1 MSNQKVVWREGM
13 LLRPQHFQHSDRYY
27 NHQLAV
33 RTQLLSSNTW
43 GFISLQIDPQYLN
56 MGKIVVNEA
65 KGILPDGSFF
75 DIRQELEPLT
85 LDIPTNTNNKP
96 VYLALPLTTD
106 NHIETREAS
115 QTDVLAR
122 YVMREVEV
130 VDSNTADSNIITI
143 NCCQPDFRLILGDE
157 ENNSAFVCLK
167 ICHILD
173 CSSDKTIVLD
183 SEYVPTY
190 LNLHASSVL
199 LSSLKEVISMLVH
212 RGDRLAERIRASG
225 KTQSAEVGD
234 LLMLQLINRVEPLLR
249 HYLRADKA
257 HPEDVYKELL
267 YLYGELATYASESKR
282 PSVDY
287 YYMHSDQGLC
297 YRKLMERLR
306 QVLSMVLEQHAIELL
321 LQQRAYGIQV
331 SPLHDHTMLSNSK
344 FILAASASCDP
355 EYLRKNLPAYLK
367 CGPVERIRQLVNLHL
382 PGVKVKSLPV
392 APRQI
397 PFHSGKIYFAL
408 ELSSDDLAQFESSG
422 GFAFHVSGSF
432 DNLELKFWAI
442 RN

>member
-1 MSNQKVVWREGM
+1 MSMQKVVWREGM
-13 LLRPQHFQHSDRYY
+13 LLRPQHFQQNDRYY
-27 NHQLAV
+27 NNQLSI
-33 RTQLLSSNTW
+33 RTQLLSNNTW
-43 GFISLQIDPQYLN
+43 GFISLQIDHQYLN

-65 KGILPDGSFF
+65 QGVLPDGTFF
-75 DIRQELEPLT
+75 DIRQDIEPLT
-85 LDIPTNTNNKP
+85 LDIPINTNNTP
-96 VYLALPLTTD
+96 VYLALPLTTE
-106 NHIETREAS
+106 NHIETRDAD

-130 VDSNTADSNIITI
+130 VDSNTVDSTIMMI
-143 NCCQPDFRLILGDE
+143 NCCKPDFRLILGDE

-173 CSSDKTIVLD
+173 SSSDKTVVLD
-183 SEYVPTY
+183 GDYVPTF

-212 RGDRLAERIRASG
+212 RGDRLAERIQASG

-234 LLMLQLINRVEPLLR
+234 LLMLQLINRIEPILR
-249 HYLRADKA
+249 HYLRAEKI
-257 HPEDVYKELL
+257 HPEEVYKDLL
-267 YLYGELATYASESKR
+267 RLYGELATYASESKR
-282 PSVDY
+282 PNTDY

-331 SPLHDHTMLSNSK
+331 SPLHDHSMLSNSK
-344 FILAASASCDP
+344 FILAASAACDP
-355 EYLRKNLPAYLK
+355 EFLRKNLPAHLK

-382 PGVKVKSLPV
+382 PGVKVKALPV

-397 PFHSGKIYFAL
+397 PFHSGKSYFSL
-408 ELSSDDLAQFESSG
+408 ELSSDELAQFEGSG

>member
-1 MSNQKVVWREGM
+1 MSNQKVVWSEGM
-13 LLRPQHFQHSDRYY
+13 LLRPQHFQHNDRYY
-27 NHQLAV
+27 NYQLAI

-43 GFISLQIDPQYLN
+43 GFISLQIDPQYLS

-65 KGILPDGSFF
+65 KGVLPDGSVF
-75 DIRQELEPLT
+75 DIRHEVEPLT
-85 LDIPTNTNNKP
+85 LDVPINTNNKP
-96 VYLALPLTTD
+96 VYLALPITTD
-106 NHIETREAS
+106 NHIETRDAN

-122 YVMREVEV
+122 YVKREIEV
-130 VDSNTADSNIITI
+130 IDSNTVDSSAIAI
-143 NCCQPDFRLILGDE
+143 NCAQPDFRLILGDE
-157 ENNSAFVCLK
+157 ENNSAFVSLK

-173 CSSDKTIVLD
+173 CSSDKAIVLD
-183 SEYVPTY
+183 GEYIPTY
-190 LNLHASSVL
+190 LNLHASPVL

-212 RGDRLAERIRASG
+212 RGDRLAERINASG

-234 LLMLQLINRVEPLLR
+234 LLMLQLINRTEPLLR
-249 HYLRADKA
+249 HYLRADKVQ
-257 HPEDVYKELL
+257 PEEVYKELL
-267 YLYGELATYASESKR
+267 GLYGELATYASESKR
-282 PSVDY
+282 PSLDY
-287 YYMHSDQGLC
+287 YYLHSDQGLC
-297 YRKLMERLR
+297 FRRLMERLR

-344 FILAASASCDP
+344 FILAASASCDS
-355 EYLRKNLPAYLK
+355 EHLRKNLPAYLK

-382 PGVKVKSLPV
+382 PGIKIKALPV

-408 ELSSDDLAQFESSG
+408 ELTSDDLAQLESSG

>member
-1 MSNQKVVWREGM
+1 MSTQKVVWQEGM
-13 LLRPQHFQHSDRYY
+13 LLRPQHFQHNDRYY
-27 NHQLAV
+27 SQQLAI

-75 DIRQELEPLT
+75 DIRKELEPLA
-85 LDIPTNTNNKP
+85 LDIPPNTNNQP
-96 VYLALPLTTD
+96 VYLALPISTD
-106 NHIETREAS
+106 NHIEVREAS

-122 YVMREVEV
+122 YVMREIEV
-130 VDSNTADSNIITI
+130 VDANSLDTNVIMI
-143 NCCQPDFRLILGDE
+143 NSCQPDFRLILGDE
-157 ENNSAFVCLK
+157 ENNSAFVFLK

-212 RGDRLAERIRASG
+212 RGDRLAERINASG

-234 LLMLQLINRVEPLLR
+234 LLMLQLINSAEPLLR
-249 HYLRADKA
+249 HYLRADKT
-257 HPEDVYKELL
+257 HPEDVYKELVS
-267 YLYGELATYASESKR
+267 LYGQLATYASETKR
-282 PSVDY
+282 PSMDY

-355 EYLRKNLPAYLK
+355 EYLRSKLPSYLK

-382 PGVKVKSLPV
+382 PGVKIKALPV

-422 GFAFHVSGSF
+422 GFAFHVSGTF

>member
-1 MSNQKVVWREGM
+1 MSTQKVVWQEGM
-13 LLRPQHFQHSDRYY
+13 LLRPQHFQHNDRYY
-27 NHQLAV
+27 SQQLAI

-43 GFISLQIDPQYLN
+43 GFISLQIDTQYLN

-65 KGILPDGSFF
+65 KGVLPDGSFF
-75 DIRQELEPLT
+75 EIRKELEPLA
-85 LDIPTNTNNKP
+85 LDIPPNTNNQP
-96 VYLALPLTTD
+96 VYLALPISTD
-106 NHIETREAS
+106 NHIEVREAS

-122 YVMREVEV
+122 YIMREIEV
-130 VDSNTADSNIITI
+130 ADANSLDSNIIMI
-143 NCCQPDFRLILGDE
+143 NSCQPDFRLILGDE
-157 ENNSAFVCLK
+157 ENNSAFVFLK

-173 CSSDKTIVLD
+173 CSSDKTIALD

-212 RGDRLAERIRASG
+212 RGDRLAERINASG

-234 LLMLQLINRVEPLLR
+234 LLMLQLINSVEPLLR

-257 HPEDVYKELL
+257 HPEDVYKELVR
-267 YLYGELATYASESKR
+267 LYGQLATYASDAKR
-282 PSVDY
+282 PSMDY

-331 SPLHDHTMLSNSK
+331 SPLHDHSMLSNSK

-355 EYLRKNLPAYLK
+355 ELLRSKLPAYLK

-382 PGVKVKSLPV
+382 PGVKIKALPV

-408 ELSSDDLAQFESSG
+408 ELSSDDLAQLESSG
-422 GFAFHVSGSF
+422 GFAFHVSGAF